1 MNIIDCEECKWI
13 GYDSLDHEEVCIFND
28 DIPIVELESCN
39 VNELL
44 YEAELLVIEGGRDK

>member
-28 DIPIVELESCN
+28 IF
-39 VNELL
+39 LL
-44 YEAELLVIEGGRDK
+44 LS